1 MGLAAASI
9 YDIYDINL
17 AVQAVSVLT
26 QREEMRLE
34 GVISMIVVGPIL
46 ATNVL
51 STSFI
56 AWKAWYV
63 VWLLVSVLF
72 RSHDEYPPTS
82 GITMQ
87 QWVRIS
93 ERVDRLGVWREFSC
107 F

>member
-1 MGLAAASI
+1 MGLTAASI
-9 YDIYDINL
+9 YDTYDTEL
-17 AVQAVSVLT
+17 VSKTLSVLT
-26 QREEMRLE
+26 PRDQMRLE
-34 GVISMIVVGPIL
+34 GVISMIIVGPIL

>member
-72 RSHDEYPPTS
+72 RSHDEYSRPQGLPCNS
-82 GITMQ
+82 GRAFQ
-87 QWVRIS
+87 K
-93 ERVDRLGVWREFSC
+93 G
-107 F
+107 